1 MRATDR
7 VRLGHTDVRVT
18 RLGLGLAPIGG
29 LFTPVG
35 DDVARATVDTAWEH
49 GLRLFDTAPLYGAG
63 RSERRARAALSGRP
77 RAEFAIS
84 TKVGRRLVPGGT
96 AGQSFWAEPT
106 GLEPVFDFS
115 YAGTMRSYAESLD
128 RLGLDRIDIAHI
140 HDPDQHFTEAVAG
153 AYPALAELRERGA
166 VGAVGAGMNQAPMLA
181 DLVRATD
188 LDCVLLAGRYTL
200 LDQSGLAELLPLCHE
215 RGVAVLA
222 AGVYNSGL
230 LADPRPGAPYD
241 YAPAPPDLVDRA
253 LALRDVCRRHR
264 VPLRA
269 AAIRFPLGHPA
280 VTSVVVGARS
290 PDEVA
295 DAVAMFGWEI
305 PGAFWADLKR
315 TGLLPADVPTP

>member
-63 RSERRARAALSGRP
+63 RSERRAGAALSGRP

-96 AGQSFWAEPT
+96 AEQPFWAEPT
-106 GLEPVFDFS
+106 GLDPVFDFS